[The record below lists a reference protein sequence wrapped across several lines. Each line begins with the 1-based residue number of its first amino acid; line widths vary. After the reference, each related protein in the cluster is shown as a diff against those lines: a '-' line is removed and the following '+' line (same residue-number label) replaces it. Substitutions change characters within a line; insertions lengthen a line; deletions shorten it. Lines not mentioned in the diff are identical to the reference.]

1 MSTITTLPSA
11 INASK
16 SVIDTNFSNL
26 NTDKLESTDLKTVN
40 WNSLVW
46 TGDIVI
52 SGGWSVATD
61 TIWDAKW
68 DLAGWTGANT
78 ASRLA
83 VGSNWQ
89 VLTADSAEATGL
101 KWTTVSGTG
110 DMLASTYD
118 PAWIAQQVVGTTAT
132 QTFSTG
138 VKTFLAWMLG
148 LRNVANT
155 FTSFF
160 TNTNTASRTYTLK
173 DSDWTLAFTSDITGT
188 NSGTNTGDETTWRIW
203 TLING
208 ATDQPTPADTDLIAI
223 WISSVLRKL
232 TYANLKASL
241 KTYFDSLTTTLTNK
255 RVTKRVETVASSA
268 TPASNTD
275 SYDITKITGLAVAI
289 TSLTSGLTG
298 TPVDGD
304 MHLWSFTDNGTA
316 RAITPGASFENST
329 ISFPWTTIISTHLNV
344 LCEWNTTTS
353 K

>member
-1 MSTITTLPSA
+1 MADSTIAWLTSWTPTTDDLIVFYDNADSTTKKAAISTLP
-11 INASK
+11 
-16 SVIDTNFSNL
+16 
-26 NTDKLESTDLKTVN
+26 
-40 WNSLVW
+40 VW
-46 TGDIVI
+46 
-52 SGGWSVATD
+52 A
-61 TIWDAKW
+61 WDM
-68 DLAGWTGANT
+68 
-78 ASRLA
+78 
-83 VGSNWQ
+83 V
-89 VLTADSAEATGL
+89 
-101 KWTTVSGTG
+101 
-110 DMLASTYD
+110 LASTQ
-118 PAWIAQQVVGTTAT
+118 INSGL
-132 QTFSTG
+132 
-138 VKTFLAWMLG
+138 KTFLDTTFG

-208 ATDQPTPADTDLIAI
+208 STDQPTPADTDLIAI

-275 SYDITKITGLAVAI
+275 SYDITKITGLATAI

-304 MHLWSFTDNGTA
+304 MHLWSFTDNWTA
-316 RAITPGASFENST
+316 RAITPWASFENST
-329 ISFPWTTIISTHLNV
+329 VSFPTTTVISTRLDV
-344 LCEWNTTTS
+344 LCEWNTATS
-353 K
+353 KWRVIATS